1 MKKILETDRLLL
13 RELTIEDAYHFYE
26 LNTNPNVIQYTGDL
40 PFGNVE
46 EALVF
51 LQNYK
56 DYRENGYGR
65 WAVIDKSNTEFLG
78 WCGLKYDTSKA
89 ETDIGFRFFEKNW
102 SRGLATES
110 AAACL
115 KYGFDQLH
123 LKKIV
128 GRAMS
133 ENIASIKVLQKLG
146 LTFDKEFDFDGHKG
160 VIYSIEK
167 SKQSIF

>member
-1 MKKILETDRLLL
+1 MKIILETDRLLL

-26 LNTNPNVIQYTGDL
+26 LNVNPNVIQYTGDS
-40 PFGNVE
+40 PFENAE

-78 WCGLKYDTSKA
+78 WCGLKYDISKD
-89 ETDIGFRFFEKNW
+89 ETDIGFRFFERNW
-102 SRGLATES
+102 NSGLATES

-146 LTFDKEFDFDGHKG
+146 LSFDKEFDFDGHKG

-167 SKQSIF
+167 SKQSIY

>member
-1 MKKILETDRLLL
+1 MKKILETNRLLL
-13 RELTIEDAYHFYE
+13 RELSVEDTYHFYE
-26 LNTNPNVIQYTGDL
+26 LNMSPNVIQYTGDSS
-40 PFGNVE
+40 FGNVE

-56 DYRENGYGR
+56 DYNENGYGR
-65 WAVIDKSNTEFLG
+65 WAVIRKSSTEFLG
-78 WCGLKYDTSKA
+78 WCGLKYDKSKD
-89 ETDIGFRFFEKNW
+89 ETDIGFRFFERNW
-102 SRGLATES
+102 NRGLATES

-115 KYGFDQLH
+115 QYGFNQLH
-123 LKKIV
+123 LEKIV

-146 LTFDKEFDFDGHKG
+146 LTFDKEFDFNGHKG

-167 SKQSIF
+167 SNQSIF